1 MFERQN
7 YTENKKVKEVR
18 NKLGYD
24 TDTGMQD
31 GKLYFT
37 KLGFLFNLY
46 TERTHW
52 VGYKDQTKLDFYCL
66 PLPKRITVFAIRPR
80 EPRFMCGHK
89 IQRSDSYCA
98 TYRFY
103 NFYPTDFFK
112 SDFISALLHIYHNE
126 KRQDRK

>member
-24 TDTGMQD
+24 TDTWMQD

-46 TERTHW
+46 IGRTHW
-52 VGYKDQTKLDFYCL
+52 VGYKD
-66 PLPKRITVFAIRPR
+66 
-80 EPRFMCGHK
+80 
-89 IQRSDSYCA
+89 
-98 TYRFY
+98 
-103 NFYPTDFFK
+103 
-112 SDFISALLHIYHNE
+112 
-126 KRQDRK
+126 